1 MSNLMIPLA
10 TDVTQE
16 MTSLPTGVTLRV
28 LSQGEGEPLVLVPGW
43 TCTADFFAHQFA
55 GLSNDFQV
63 ISYDP
68 RGHGESDKPL
78 TGNTFRQRAADLD
91 ALLQS
96 LGLEKPILLGWS
108 FGAYDVLSY
117 VRDFGTSALGGV
129 IICDETPKCPADPNN
144 PSDWG
149 EAPLTPEGMPAL
161 LRLVIDDRLG
171 FWTWYAKYMVGLP
184 EDTPDDHP
192 DVVRIVE
199 LGMQAPEHVGVA
211 TIADGVSTDLS
222 EAAASAAA
230 SVPTLLMARHDWA
243 EEAKQ
248 WMEEHMPSA
257 SFDTMDHH
265 MGFVTNPE
273 GFNESIRAFLQQR

>member
-1 MSNLMIPLA
+1 MANLMIPLPS
-10 TDVTQE
+10 DVSDQ
-16 MTSLPTGVTLRV
+16 MVSLPTGVSLRV
-28 LSQGEGEPLVLVPGW
+28 VSRGDGQPIVFVPGW
-43 TCTADFFAHQFA
+43 TCTVEFFAHQFQ
-55 GLSNDFQV
+55 GLGDEFRI

-68 RGHGESDKPL
+68 RGHGGSDKPL

-91 ALLQS
+91 SLITE

-117 VRDFGTSALGGV
+117 VRDFGTGALGGV

-192 DVVRIVE
+192 DVARIVE
-199 LGMQAPEHVGVA
+199 LGMLAPEHVGVA

-222 EAAASAAA
+222 EAAALSASAI
-230 SVPTLLMARHDWA
+230 PTMLMARHDWA
-243 EEAKQ
+243 DDAKR
-248 WMEEHMPSA
+248 WMDLHMPGA
-257 SFDTMDHH
+257 TFDTMDHH
-265 MGFVTNPE
+265 MGFVTNPG
-273 GFNESIRAFLQQR
+273 GFNQSIRSFAGNP